1 MDADSLDIDK
11 KYYIL
16 YPSGSHG
23 HFAKLLLNTMTGNIM
38 EQQESVNFDRIRF
51 KEPGRFVTTHDPA
64 LPDHNDVVINIRVR
78 PQSYL
83 KFFVMCF
90 CRTKD
95 LNIVVEDLS
104 QNTFEKIN
112 QHPVMKFFADS
123 LAQISHTDHGD
134 VEPKYL
140 REWFR
145 LCFFDNNCET
155 IAKILAGTYL
165 ADAEYV
171 LDFESFYDGSIVEQC
186 QTICQDLR
194 LPAVLTNQ
202 IDQYMQK
209 FQTNR
214 YYNIDADM
222 DRIISAIQ
230 NHRSLDITDL
240 NTLQQAWIDNFVAVK
255 YNVDPW
261 LTNDYFSNTT
271 KLAHAYGI

>member
-23 HFAKLLLNTMTGNIM
+23 HFAKLLLNTMTGNTV
-38 EQQESVNFDRIRF
+38 EQQESMNFDRIRF
-51 KEPGRFVTTHDPA
+51 KEPGKFVTTHDPA
-64 LPDHNDVVINIRVR
+64 LPARNDIVINIRVR

-83 KFFVMCF
+83 KFFAMCF

-95 LNIVVEDLS
+95 LNIVIEDLG

-112 QHPVMKFFADS
+112 QHPVMKFFTDS
-123 LAQISHTDHGD
+123 LARISHVNQGN

-145 LCFFDNNCET
+145 LCFFNNNCET

-165 ADAEYV
+165 EHADYV
-171 LDFESFYDGSIVEQC
+171 LDFESFYDGSVIEQC
-186 QTICQDLR
+186 RIICQDLA
-194 LPAVLTNQ
+194 LPAVATDQ
-202 IDQYMQK
+202 IDQHMQR

-214 YYNIDADM
+214 YYHIDTDM
-222 DRIISAIQ
+222 DQIILAIQ
-230 NHRSLDITDL
+230 NHQCLDLTDL
-240 NTLQQAWIDNFVAVK
+240 NTLQQAWIDNFVASK
-255 YNVDPW
+255 YNVDPL
-261 LTNDYFSNTT
+261 LTNNYFSNTT
-271 KLAHAYGI
+271 ELAHAYGI